1 MMGSTRPQQPQQ
13 FSVFLIQVHIPIFI
27 RITQH
32 AKLSTADDRPG
43 LDERAED
50 RVLAE
55 REGEA
60 VKDAANA
67 RRVVVDHLDRNIVV
81 SRDIGVV
88 GFVSG

>member
-67 RRVVVDHLDRNIVV
+67 RRVVDHLDRNIVV